1 MEGYAGVTERSKV
14 AFLAGGRGGVEMNIP
29 QEFEDIF
36 RGIALTDGEIR
47 TLVWITGWE
56 RQTVENLRSAIQ
68 KVREFREEDT

>member
-1 MEGYAGVTERSKV
+1 
-14 AFLAGGRGGVEMNIP
+14 MNIP
-29 QEFEDIF
+29 QEFEEIF

>member
-1 MEGYAGVTERSKV
+1 
-14 AFLAGGRGGVEMNIP
+14 MNIP

-47 TLVWITGWE
+47 TLTWIAGWE
-56 RQTVENLRSAIQ
+56 NRTVENLRSAIR

>member
-1 MEGYAGVTERSKV
+1 
-14 AFLAGGRGGVEMNIP
+14 MNIP

-47 TLVWITGWE
+47 TLVRITGWE